1 VVLNSGP
8 ARCCILTAGSALPIE
23 RHAAFALPPMARI
36 PKEVVMFDLSAMARR
51 RFLTG
56 AAAGAL
62 AVGAGTV
69 ISAGPASAIA
79 PTVHKSGELEALVV
93 SDGYFVLP
101 VGFLVTPE
109 APPVERDAVLKA
121 AGQAGEQLELTNNV
135 TVIRSR
141 SELILVDA
149 GTGPRHQPTAGK
161 LAGNLRAAGI
171 EPAAITKVVLTHG
184 HPDHLWGV
192 LDANNAPIYPNAS
205 YIVSAVE
212 WDTWADP
219 DVLQKLPAALPKE
232 RVATGAKQHFAHIK
246 DKMTMVRGGEEIVS
260 GVRVIDTPGHT
271 PGHLSVEVAGGDGLL
286 ISADALTHVL
296 ISFQY
301 PSWKVP
307 VDHEPD
313 RGIATRLRL
322 LDQLATDKRR
332 LVCAHLPFPG
342 SGFVERKAGA
352 YRFVVA

>member
-1 VVLNSGP
+1 MS
-8 ARCCILTAGSALPIE
+8 C
-23 RHAAFALPPMARI
+23 FPM
-36 PKEVVMFDLSAMARR
+36 EVVMFDLAAMGRR
-51 RFLTG
+51 QFLTG
-56 AAAGAL
+56 AAAGTL

-69 ISAGPASAIA
+69 ISVGAASASARI
-79 PTVHKSGELEALVV
+79 VHKSGELEALVV
-93 SDGYFVLP
+93 SDGHFVLP
-101 VGFLVTPE
+101 VGFLVTPD
-109 APPVERDAVLKA
+109 APPAEREGVLKA
-121 AGQAGEQLELTNNV
+121 AGQAGEHLQLVNNV
-135 TVIRSR
+135 TVIRTR

-161 LAGNLRAAGI
+161 LAGNLSAAGI
-171 EPAAITKVVLTHG
+171 EPGAITKVLLTHG

-192 LDANNAPIYPNAS
+192 LDANNDPIYPNAS

-212 WDTWADP
+212 WSTWADP

-232 RVATGAKQHFAHIK
+232 RVVTGAKNHFARIK
-246 DKMTMVRGGEEIVS
+246 DNITMAHGGDEIVS

-271 PGHLSVEVAGGDGLL
+271 PGHISVEVAGSDGL
-286 ISADALTHVL
+286 IIAGDALTHVL

-301 PSWKVP
+301 PTWKVP

-342 SGFVERKAGA
+342 SGFVERKASA
-352 YRFVVA
+352 YRFVSA